1 MVRYLFE
8 NGEFLIESEAL
19 IHCVESLIESVN
31 EFEFYAHHLPFVQV
45 VFQVFVWAETY
56 NIFRVYGGRGGMMF
70 AY

>member
-1 MVRYLFE
+1 MVRYYFW
-8 NGEFLIESEAL
+8 NGEFLNESEA
-19 IHCVESLIESVN
+19 CESLIESVN

-70 AY
+70 VY